1 MSGVRFF
8 DKIQSMPKHFSSCLQ
23 SAGASFAQ
31 DVHSCKV
38 SLEDFDGMRGAHQ
51 LAVAAAAS
59 RLSQDN
65 VRVLQAHDALAT
77 RVHKALVAIVNAR
90 NSAFLSGSRLV
101 AADDLLPDY
110 SMVSGPVWP
119 EAL

>member
-8 DKIQSMPKHFSSCLQ
+8 DKIQSMPKHFLRVSKVPGHPSHK
-23 SAGASFAQ
+23 

-90 NSAFLSGSRLV
+90 NSAFCLV
-101 AADDLLPDY
+101 TA
-110 SMVSGPVWP
+110 GGRG
-119 EAL
+119 